1 MEAVKLSSKFKEE
14 YPDYQCNGWTCLHS
28 QFKSFP
34 KMSSQLMK
42 CYLLNIYYVS
52 NSVPETDYIKEGKR
66 EFLISKSLELET
78 WVH

>member
-1 MEAVKLSSKFKEE
+1 
-14 YPDYQCNGWTCLHS
+14 
-28 QFKSFP
+28 
-34 KMSSQLMK
+34 MK